1 MRPAL
6 LVAAAIVLVTALVP
20 DVRRYR
26 AEREL
31 RRLTTAFH
39 LVVTQ
44 PTDGAAQGR
53 LLEGVAGAAA
63 VADEAL
69 APDSRALILAGSAH
83 LVARHATA
91 ALGFYR
97 RAFERGERAE
107 IDLNAGRALALL
119 GRTDAADAAVLRAA
133 WVNPTLVDV
142 LPRRD
147 RASWRRR
154 LQRLRHDLRA
164 GRLAAPPPAPRWE
177 AP

>member
-1 MRPAL
+1 VRPAL
-6 LVAAAIVLVTALVP
+6 LVAAAIVLVAALVP
-20 DVRRYR
+20 EARRYR

-39 LVVTQ
+39 VVATRAA
-44 PTDGAAQGR
+44 GAPEAAR
-53 LLEGVAGAAA
+53 LLDGVAGGA
-63 VADEAL
+63 VVVDEAL
-69 APDSRALILAGSAH
+69 APDARALILAGSAH
-83 LVARHATA
+83 LVARRAPS
-91 ALGFYR
+91 ALAFYR

-119 GRTDAADAAVLRAA
+119 GRVDAADAAVLRAL

-154 LQRLRHDLRA
+154 LQHLRRDLRA
-164 GRLAAPPPAPRWE
+164 GRLAAPPSAPDWE